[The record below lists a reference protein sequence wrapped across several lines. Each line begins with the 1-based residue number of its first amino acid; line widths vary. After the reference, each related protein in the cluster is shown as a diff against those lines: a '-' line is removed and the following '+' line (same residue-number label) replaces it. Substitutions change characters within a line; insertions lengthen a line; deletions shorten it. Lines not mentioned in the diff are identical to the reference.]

1 MRILSLIPAVLLLA
15 SFFLACN
22 QTPEPSPSRLPEK
35 GTDPIYDSLGIT
47 LDSLRKRAVMY
58 TEADSLV
65 SALQAID
72 AVIEVEGLTVT
83 NGIALSEI
91 YLRLGKA
98 DQAQRTLYDVLE
110 SHPENVELFTAM
122 ARMFLV
128 RENYIMCHSYAER
141 AYALD
146 PTLTKPVFLDGLA
159 YAEEGDTTKAIH
171 CFSNVL
177 VTDPGH
183 YDAKVQLGLLY
194 SRQKNPLA
202 VEYFNAALKEQ
213 PESME
218 VQHLLGLFY
227 QQNGQF
233 RAALN
238 TYARLIEIAPWYFH
252 AWYNTGYIHMVY
264 LQQFDSAAFYFNEVV
279 NLVPEYTDAIYNLGY
294 AYELA
299 GDFTEARK
307 MYRRVLALHPDYVL
321 AIQGIQRVRP

>member
-1 MRILSLIPAVLLLA
+1 
-15 SFFLACN
+15 
-22 QTPEPSPSRLPEK
+22 
-35 GTDPIYDSLGIT
+35 
-47 LDSLRKRAVMY
+47 
-58 TEADSLV
+58 
-65 SALQAID
+65 
-72 AVIEVEGLTVT
+72 
-83 NGIALSEI
+83 
-91 YLRLGKA
+91 
-98 DQAQRTLYDVLE
+98 
-110 SHPENVELFTAM
+110 
-122 ARMFLV
+122 
-128 RENYIMCHSYAER
+128 
-141 AYALD
+141 
-146 PTLTKPVFLDGLA
+146 
-159 YAEEGDTTKAIH
+159 
-171 CFSNVL
+171 
-177 VTDPGH
+177 
-183 YDAKVQLGLLY
+183 
-194 SRQKNPLA
+194 
-202 VEYFNAALKEQ
+202 
-213 PESME
+213 ME